1 MHFEG
6 YFNIKKNNQET
17 FNKKLSWFLDI
28 KSINYKKINKITEIK
43 FANILIKNFNQIN
56 NKQQK
61 KKNCN
66 KIKKN

>member
-43 FANILIKNFNQIN
+43 FANILIKTLIKLIIN
-56 NKQQK
+56 SRK
-61 KKNCN
+61 KL
-66 KIKKN
+66 

>member
-28 KSINYKKINKITEIK
+28 KSINYKKINKIT
-43 FANILIKNFNQIN
+43 N
-56 NKQQK
+56 
-61 KKNCN
+61 
-66 KIKKN
+66 